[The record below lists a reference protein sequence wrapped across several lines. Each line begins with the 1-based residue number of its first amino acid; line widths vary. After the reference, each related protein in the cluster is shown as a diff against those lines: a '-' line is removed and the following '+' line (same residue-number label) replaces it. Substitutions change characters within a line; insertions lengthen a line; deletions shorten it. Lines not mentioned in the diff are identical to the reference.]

1 MGYIIATLV
10 DYAIPG
16 IPVSEKACHFM
27 YNRSLGVEGTF
38 NSPRHPSNYPHNI
51 VCVYDFN
58 GQPGDNIR
66 IVFEAFKVTN
76 VAK

>member
-1 MGYIIATLV
+1 
-10 DYAIPG
+10 
-16 IPVSEKACHFM
+16 M
-27 YNRSLGVEGTF
+27 YNQSLGVEGTF

-76 VAK
+76 IAK